1 MTSGDPAILRRAD
14 IEHRGSRRIFGLL
27 AVLASLLACAWT
39 VPPAG
44 TAASGDRIALG
55 AFIPNADENPSLID
69 AFEHEVGW
77 RPVIVQSFKTFDQAP
92 IYFPQLEGIRN
103 NGAVPM
109 ITWEPQ
115 TSSEERISLAKIAG
129 GYYDGYLKDAAR
141 AAASWRRPLMIRI
154 GQEMNGSWYPWSPA
168 YGNSARSFV
177 RAWRHIVNVF
187 RREGA
192 HNVKWVWTPYVLTDG
207 DLPFARFY
215 PGDRYVDWAGLNGYN
230 WGGRFAWKSFS
241 ELFARSYHKLMRLT
255 SRPLIIGEVGCGEIG
270 GNKAA
275 WVRAMF
281 RHDVPRM
288 SHIRAV
294 VWFDH
299 TDPKGD
305 LRIDTSGTALHAFR
319 RWTGAPIY
327 AASRKFLSR
336 TPDRLARSSGRVGQ
350 RAPR

>member
-1 MTSGDPAILRRAD
+1 MASGDPAILRGAD
-14 IEHRGSRRIFGLL
+14 IEQRESKRIFGLL
-27 AVLASLLACAWT
+27 VVLASVVAFVW
-39 VPPAG
+39 P
-44 TAASGDRIALG
+44 TAPTSAAARVNPVALG
-55 AFIPNADENPSLID
+55 AYIPHADESPSLID

-77 RPVIVQSFKTFDQAP
+77 RPVVVQSFKTFDQAP
-92 IYFPQLEGIRN
+92 IYFPQLDGIRN

-141 AAASWRRPLMIRI
+141 TAAAWGKPLMIRF

-168 YGNSARSFV
+168 HGNPARSFV

-215 PGDRYVDWAGLNGYN
+215 PGDKYVDWAGLNGYN
-230 WGGRFAWKSFS
+230 WGGAFPWQSFR
-241 ELFARSYHKLMRLT
+241 ELFARSYHKLMRIT
-255 SRPLIIGEVGCGEIG
+255 SRPLIVGEVGCGEIG

-288 SHIRAV
+288 PHIRAI
-294 VWFDH
+294 VWFDD

-305 LRIDTSGTALHAFR
+305 LRIDTSGAALSAFR
-319 RWTGAPIY
+319 RWTGEPIY
-327 AASRKFLSR
+327 AASRKFLLR
-336 TPDRLARSSGRVGQ
+336 TPDRLSRSSGRVGQ